1 MITEKI
7 FKNIILTQLALMVTV
22 LAVVIANES
31 GNSVEE
37 DLSFSMIETISVI
50 IGLIHL
56 ISLFMLYK
64 FKPMGKKLFV
74 STFVLSIVIIL
85 FEPVDYS
92 YYSPVISAIEDLLYV
107 VDGIILATLYFTS
120 IEIKPT
126 KNPKQK

>member
-22 LAVVIANES
+22 VAIAIANES

-37 DLSFSMIETISVI
+37 DLSLSLIETISAI
-50 IGLIHL
+50 IGLVYL

-64 FKPMGKKLFV
+64 FKPIGKKLFV

-92 YYSPVISAIEDLLYV
+92 SYTPVISTFENLLCV
-107 VDGIILATLYFTS
+107 VDGIILSTLYFTS
-120 IEIKPT
+120 IKEKFD
-126 KNPKQK
+126 

>member
-7 FKNIILTQLALMVTV
+7 FKNIILTQLALMVTGI
-22 LAVVIANES
+22 AIAIANES

-37 DLSFSMIETISVI
+37 DLSLSLIETISAI
-50 IGLIHL
+50 IGLVYL

-64 FKPMGKKLFV
+64 FKPIGKKLFV

-92 YYSPVISAIEDLLYV
+92 SYTPVISTFENLLCV

-120 IEIKPT
+120 IKEKFD
-126 KNPKQK
+126 

>member
-7 FKNIILTQLALMVTV
+7 FKNIILTQLALMVTI

-37 DLSFSMIETISVI
+37 DLSFSSIETIFII
-50 IGLIHL
+50 IGLGYF

-64 FKPMGKKLFV
+64 FKPIGKKLFV

-85 FEPVDYS
+85 FEPVDSTNYT
-92 YYSPVISAIEDLLYV
+92 PVISALENLLCV
-107 VDGIILATLYFTS
+107 VDGVILATLYFTS
-120 IEIKPT
+120 IKDKFE
-126 KNPKQK
+126 

>member
-22 LAVVIANES
+22 LAIVIANES

-37 DLSFSMIETISVI
+37 DLSFSSTETISLI
-50 IGLIHL
+50 IGLGYC

-64 FKPMGKKLFV
+64 FKPIGKKLFV
-74 STFVLSIVIIL
+74 STFVLSILLLL

-92 YYSPVISAIEDLLYV
+92 NYTPVISAIENLLYV
-107 VDGIILATLYFTS
+107 VDGIILATLFFTS
-120 IEIKPT
+120 IKEKFD
-126 KNPKQK
+126 

>member
-7 FKNIILTQLALMVTV
+7 FKNIILSQLALMVTV
-22 LAVVIANES
+22 LAIAIANES
-31 GNSVEE
+31 GNSVDE
-37 DLSFSMIETISVI
+37 DLSFSLIETISLI
-50 IGLIHL
+50 IGLGYF

-64 FKPMGKKLFV
+64 FKPIGKKLFV

-92 YYSPVISAIEDLLYV
+92 NYTPVISALENLLFV

-120 IEIKPT
+120 IKEKFD
-126 KNPKQK
+126 

>member
-7 FKNIILTQLALMVTV
+7 FKNIILTQLALMVTI

-37 DLSFSMIETISVI
+37 DLSFSSIETISLI
-50 IGLIHL
+50 IGLGYF

-64 FKPMGKKLFV
+64 FKPIGKKLFV

-92 YYSPVISAIEDLLYV
+92 NYNPVISALESLLFV

-120 IEIKPT
+120 IKEKFD
-126 KNPKQK
+126 

>member
-1 MITEKI
+1 MLTEKI
-7 FKNIILTQLALMVTV
+7 FKNIILTQLALMVTGV
-22 LAVVIANES
+22 AIAIANES

-37 DLSFSMIETISVI
+37 DLSFSLIETISVI
-50 IGLIHL
+50 IGLIYL

-120 IEIKPT
+120 IKEKFD
-126 KNPKQK
+126 

>member
-7 FKNIILTQLALMVTV
+7 FKNIILTQLALMVTI

-37 DLSFSMIETISVI
+37 DLSFSSIETISLI
-50 IGLIHL
+50 IGLGYF

-64 FKPMGKKLFV
+64 FKPIGKKLFV

-85 FEPVDYS
+85 FETVDYS
-92 YYSPVISAIEDLLYV
+92 NYTPVISALENLLCV
-107 VDGIILATLYFTS
+107 VDGVILATLYFTS
-120 IEIKPT
+120 VKDKFE
-126 KNPKQK
+126 

>member
-7 FKNIILTQLALMVTV
+7 FKNIILTQLALMVTGIV
-22 LAVVIANES
+22 IVIANES

-37 DLSFSMIETISVI
+37 DLSFYLTEIISVI
-50 IGLIHL
+50 IWLGYL

-64 FKPMGKKLFV
+64 FKPIGKKLFV

-92 YYSPVISAIEDLLYV
+92 SYTPVISTFENLLCV

-120 IEIKPT
+120 IKEKFD
-126 KNPKQK
+126 

>member
-7 FKNIILTQLALMVTV
+7 LKNIILSQLALMVTV
-22 LAVVIANES
+22 LAIAIANES
-31 GNSVEE
+31 GNSVDE
-37 DLSFSMIETISVI
+37 DLSFSLIETISLI
-50 IGLIHL
+50 IGLGYL

-64 FKPMGKKLFV
+64 FKPIGKKLFV

-92 YYSPVISAIEDLLYV
+92 NYNPVISALENLLFV

-120 IEIKPT
+120 IKEKFD
-126 KNPKQK
+126 

>member
-37 DLSFSMIETISVI
+37 DLSFSLIETISVI
-50 IGLIHL
+50 IGLGYL

-64 FKPMGKKLFV
+64 FKPIGKKLFV

-92 YYSPVISAIEDLLYV
+92 NYTPVISALENLLYV
-107 VDGIILATLYFTS
+107 VDGVILATLYFTS
-120 IEIKPT
+120 IKDKFE
-126 KNPKQK
+126 

>member
-1 MITEKI
+1 MLTQKI
-7 FKNIILTQLALMVTV
+7 FKNIILTQLALMVTGV
-22 LAVVIANES
+22 AIAIANES

-50 IGLIHL
+50 IGLIYL

-120 IEIKPT
+120 IKEKFD
-126 KNPKQK
+126 

>member
-7 FKNIILTQLALMVTV
+7 FKNIILTQLALMVTGV
-22 LAVVIANES
+22 AIAIANES

-37 DLSFSMIETISVI
+37 DLSFSLIETISVI
-50 IGLIHL
+50 IGLIYL
-56 ISLFMLYK
+56 ISLFMLCK

-74 STFVLSIVIIL
+74 STFVLSIIIIL

-120 IEIKPT
+120 IKEKFD
-126 KNPKQK
+126 

>member
-22 LAVVIANES
+22 LAIVIANES

-37 DLSFSMIETISVI
+37 DLSFSLIETISVI
-50 IGLIHL
+50 IELGYL

-64 FKPMGKKLFV
+64 FKPIGKKLFV
-74 STFVLSIVIIL
+74 STFVLSILLLL

-92 YYSPVISAIEDLLYV
+92 NYTPVISAIENLLYV
-107 VDGIILATLYFTS
+107 VDGIILATLFFTS
-120 IEIKPT
+120 IKEKFD
-126 KNPKQK
+126 

>member
-7 FKNIILTQLALMVTV
+7 FKNIILTQLALMVLG

-37 DLSFSMIETISVI
+37 DLSFSSIETISLI
-50 IGLIHL
+50 IGLGYF

-64 FKPMGKKLFV
+64 FKPIGKKLFV

-92 YYSPVISAIEDLLYV
+92 NYTPVISALENLLYV
-107 VDGIILATLYFTS
+107 VDGVILATLYFTS
-120 IEIKPT
+120 VKDKFE
-126 KNPKQK
+126 